1 MRDVGTRTKVFALL
15 ALPAGVAG
23 YLVSGA
29 ILSGL
34 ALPDAV
40 AGAALMFAPLLVA
53 GLCMAPFLLPLFDQM
68 ARRDLA
74 ALQEHRAQAA
84 QTAEAAD
91 DPPRTGST

>member
-1 MRDVGTRTKVFALL
+1 MSTRTQILALF

-23 YLVSGA
+23 YLASGA

-34 ALPDAV
+34 ALPDAME
-40 AGAALMFAPLLVA
+40 GAVLLFVPLLVA

-84 QTAEAAD
+84 KTTGSAD
-91 DPPRTGST
+91 DPPRTEGT